1 MGNCYSCNDE
11 HRSSG
16 NGEIVAD
23 SSRYFAYQYGD
34 KFAGTVF
41 SYEAA
46 TKKSGRIVSVDT
58 INVQEYFTVQVLQ
71 DLYSYAHDVSE
82 TSLVRYSD
90 LSSGRPLKT
99 EMKNP

>member
-1 MGNCYSCNDE
+1 M
-11 HRSSG
+11 
-16 NGEIVAD
+16 GEIVAD
-23 SSRYFAYQYGD
+23 SSRYFTYQYGD